1 MHDSRTLL
9 HTSDIKP
16 HMGMILTIY
25 NYLDTYI
32 YQAEGYSCLPTTLWC
47 CMDTSILSELKNYCK
62 QSNSIIVTVYT
73 TI

>member
-25 NYLDTYI
+25 NDSDTNI
-32 YQAEGYSCLPTTLWC
+32 YQAEGYSWLPTTL
-47 CMDTSILSELKNYCK
+47 
-62 QSNSIIVTVYT
+62 
-73 TI
+73 

>member
-32 YQAEGYSCLPTTLWC
+32 YQAEGYSCLPTTL
-47 CMDTSILSELKNYCK
+47 
-62 QSNSIIVTVYT
+62 
-73 TI
+73 